1 MKVRGSRAPD
11 KIEMQMSAM
20 IDVVFQLLIFFM
32 LTLKIVEPEGD
43 FSVNM
48 PIGQSPTTSDDPPP
62 VVINVKM
69 TSNPATGWMES
80 LRIGNKELFANI
92 RVQSDDPEQAQQLRA
107 EKAFE
112 SLNNEILKA
121 IGSPDSPLSEDQEVE
136 IDSDYEL
143 NSKYLINA
151 IGACRGAMRKDATG
165 KMQMVDYIKKI
176 KFAPPHEKR
185 TP

>member
-48 PIGQSPTTSDDPPP
+48 PIGQAPQTSDEPPP
-62 VVINVKM
+62 IVLNVKM
-69 TSNPATGWMES
+69 TSNPQTGELES
-80 LRIGNKELFANI
+80 LRIANKELFANI
-92 RVQSDDPEQAQQLRA
+92 RVQSSDPVESQRLRA
-107 EKAFE
+107 EAAFKQ
-112 SLNNEILKA
+112 LNQEILNQ
-121 IGSPDSPLSEDQEVE
+121 IGDPDSPLVEDPEVE
-136 IDSDYEL
+136 IDADYEL

-151 IGACRGAMRKDATG
+151 IGACRGAIRKDAAG
-165 KMQMVDYIKKI
+165 KEKMVDYVKNI
-176 KFAPPHEKR
+176 KFAPPHPKR